1 MNDSVSVSGLSTVS
15 GILDINNKGFG
26 FLRQK
31 NGYYVENQEDPY
43 VSPDLIRKFGLKAGL
58 FLEGEDGQGRAG
70 KPALKTILR
79 ANGKPVDEWRQMQAF
94 HTLTTISPDQRLRLE
109 TKGGPLSTRIIDL
122 LCPIGKG
129 SRSLIV
135 APPKTGKTTILKDLA
150 QAVTKNHPEIKLYAL
165 LIDERPE
172 EVTDMQRSIQ
182 GEVLASSMDM
192 TIGNHVR
199 LTRLASEMVKR
210 KVEAGE
216 DVLLILDSIT
226 RVSRAF
232 NNYDGNSG
240 RTLSGGLDSRA
251 MEFPRSFFGSA
262 RKIEGGGSLTIV
274 ATALIDTGSR
284 MDELIFQ
291 EFQGTGNQE
300 IVLNRRAAD
309 KRIWPAIDI
318 IKSRTRKDE
327 LLLSENELEGA
338 TRIRRGLSGLNLEN
352 TMERLLETIQK
363 YETNEDFIKVL
374 LSTKMPR
381 AESFRD
387 D

>member
-1 MNDSVSVSGLSTVS
+1 MNDSASTMAS
-15 GILDINNKGFG
+15 GILDVNSKGFG

-31 NGYYVENQEDPY
+31 NGYYAESEDDHY
-43 VSPDLIRKFGLKAGL
+43 VSPELIRKLGLKTGL
-58 FLEGEDGQGRAG
+58 FLEGEEDYG
-70 KPALKTILR
+70 KTGKRILKEVLR
-79 ANGKPVDEWRQMQAF
+79 ANGKPAAEWRRMQAF

-109 TKGGPLSTRIIDL
+109 TKGGPVSTRIIDL
-122 LCPIGKG
+122 LSPIGKG

-135 APPKTGKTTILKDLA
+135 APPKTGKTTLLKDLA

-172 EVTDMQRSIQ
+172 EVTDMRRSIQ

-192 TIGNHVR
+192 AMGNHVR

-210 KVEAGE
+210 KIEMGE

-232 NNYDGNSG
+232 NNYEGTSG

-262 RKIEGGGSLTIV
+262 RNIEQGGSLTII
-274 ATALIDTGSR
+274 ATALVDTGSR

-300 IVLNRRAAD
+300 IILNRRTAD

-318 IKSRTRKDE
+318 IKSRTRRDE
-327 LLLSENELEGA
+327 LLLSANELEGA
-338 TRIRRGLSGLNLEN
+338 TRIRRGLSGLSPEN
-352 TMERLLETIQK
+352 AMERLLETIQK

-374 LSTKMPR
+374 LSTKLPR
-381 AESFRD
+381 TESFRED
-387 D
+387 

>member
-1 MNDSVSVSGLSTVS
+1 MNDSASGSAPLVS
-15 GILDINNKGFG
+15 GILDVNSKGFG

-31 NGYYVENQEDPY
+31 NGFYAESQDDPY
-43 VSPDLIRKFGLKAGL
+43 VSPDLIRKLGLKSGL
-58 FLEGEDGQGRAG
+58 FLEGEEGQGKTG
-70 KPALKTILR
+70 KPVLRTVTR
-79 ANGKPVDEWRQMQAF
+79 ANGKPADEWRRMPAF
-94 HTLTTISPDQRLRLE
+94 NTLTTVSPDQRLRLE

-122 LCPIGKG
+122 LAPIGKG

-135 APPKTGKTTILKDLA
+135 SPPKTGKTTLLKDIA

-172 EVTDMQRSIQ
+172 EVTDMHRSIK

-192 TIGNHVR
+192 AMGNHVR

-232 NNYDGNSG
+232 NNFEGTSG

-262 RKIEGGGSLTIV
+262 RNIEGGGSLTII
-274 ATALIDTGSR
+274 ATALVDTGSR

-300 IVLNRRAAD
+300 IILNRRAAD

-318 IKSRTRKDE
+318 LKSRTRRDE
-327 LLLSENELEGA
+327 LLLSADELEGA
-338 TRIRRGLSGLNLEN
+338 TRIRRGLGSLNPDSA
-352 TMERLLETIQK
+352 MERLLETIPK

-381 AESFRD
+381 AESLRD